1 MFEGESKLMNAT
13 WQMWSYYQSSK
24 MWVAQA
30 QDQDSEGRVQLGEQ
44 NTFV

>member
-24 MWVAQA
+24 MWVAQ
-30 QDQDSEGRVQLGEQ
+30 DSEGSVQSGEQ